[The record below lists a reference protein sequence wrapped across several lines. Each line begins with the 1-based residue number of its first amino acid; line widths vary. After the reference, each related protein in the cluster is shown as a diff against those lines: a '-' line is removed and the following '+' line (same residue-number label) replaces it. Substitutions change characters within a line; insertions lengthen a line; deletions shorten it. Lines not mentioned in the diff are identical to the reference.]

1 MNKGGG
7 HVSCGQSTVKS
18 SDVYVREGAAL
29 AGDVPNAAEAG
40 AGGRREVSF
49 ELARE
54 RERERGMQNVRVSL
68 GTLPGVLGLSD
79 WRGHGERGGPRENR
93 GGEGWMDELELAR
106 SKGGDERKSEPIS
119 DKRTR
124 SRLLHRVEQEHAR

>member
-40 AGGRREVSF
+40 AGGRREVSS
-49 ELARE
+49 ARLRPPPTCTAPTALQHDPNE
-54 RERERGMQNVRVSL
+54 
-68 GTLPGVLGLSD
+68 SD
-79 WRGHGERGGPRENR
+79 
-93 GGEGWMDELELAR
+93 
-106 SKGGDERKSEPIS
+106 
-119 DKRTR
+119 
-124 SRLLHRVEQEHAR
+124 